1 MSLKNLMRWSW
12 TSTLSCN
19 RWPPSTLWLLK
30 SSKSKRKLIRQW
42 QKFKKRQVKFL
53 KNWKKLREPLPNMP
67 RSNNWPKS
75 KSRYLMLMRLNNSS
89 ASSKLQSGTWRSY
102 IRRTLSHLII
112 KWVNLKSRWSRLSQT
127 SYHWFKWNRMRGN
140 LRLTPS
146 FLRLLNMPS

>member
-1 MSLKNLMRWSW
+1 MKMIWKFKNTKLNLPKLSKWSTLNSPRLSLISLKNLMRWSW

-30 SSKSKRKLIRQW
+30 SSKSKRKLIRQR

-53 KNWKKLREPLPNMP
+53 NNWKKLREPSPNMP
-67 RSNNWPKS
+67 QSNNWPKS

-89 ASSKLQSGTWRSY
+89 ASSKPRSGTWRSC

-112 KWVNLKSRWSRLSQT
+112 KWVNLI
-127 SYHWFKWNRMRGN
+127 
-140 LRLTPS
+140 
-146 FLRLLNMPS
+146 